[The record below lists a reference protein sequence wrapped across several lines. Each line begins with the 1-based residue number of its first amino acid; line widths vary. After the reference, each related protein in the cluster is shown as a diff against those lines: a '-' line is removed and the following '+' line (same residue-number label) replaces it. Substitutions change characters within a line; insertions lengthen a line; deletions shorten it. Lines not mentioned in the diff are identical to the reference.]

1 MANTATTEDLTAL
14 RRRIA
19 ALSAGAA
26 HAGAS
31 ATPRLPLGP
40 APIDAALGGG
50 LALRALHEAA
60 GPAARVF
67 AAGLAGRAAAL
78 AGGPIVWIA
87 DRARESAIYP
97 CGLKAVGV
105 PAETLLYVTAPPRE
119 VAWAFEQA
127 LRSGAAGA
135 VVAEATALPDF
146 TRSRRLQLAARDGRA
161 LALLLAPD
169 ALASGGGTPRRAQ
182 ASAAESRWLATPRPA
197 AGPWAPPRFRLE
209 LLRNKK
215 GSSGAWEVEWHD
227 EAHRFRL
234 AAPV

>member
-1 MANTATTEDLTAL
+1 MADPASIRDLTTL

-26 HAGAS
+26 NDAP
-31 ATPRLPLGP
+31 TPRLPLGP

-67 AAGLAGRAAAL
+67 AAGLAGRAAAA

-87 DRARESAIYP
+87 DQTRDHMIYP
-97 CGLKAVGV
+97 CGLNAMGV
-105 PAETLLYVTAPPRE
+105 TAGALLYVMAAPRE
-119 VAWAFEQA
+119 IAWAFEQA

-135 VVAEATALPDF
+135 VVAEAASLPDF

-169 ALASGGGTPRRAQ
+169 ALGSGGGTPRRTP
-182 ASAAESRWLATPRPA
+182 ASAAESRWRAAPRPA

-215 GSSGAWEVEWHD
+215 GSTGAWEVEWHD

-234 AAPV
+234 AAAV